1 MFIMRCK
8 HRNCPVGRDTLHP
21 AATLPCLCIIN
32 FVMCLT
38 SICSGR
44 WAFAYIISP
53 RHSKYSGGRT
63 MCGPTGGMYSKC
75 WLPIIKCTC
84 RERSIPAL
92 PRGKTTHVALF
103 KTSYKIYACPGTSR
117 TPSPTKIREKF
128 GTKFAGA
135 VSHSTG
141 GVRWPCPTRK
151 LQVHHKYFMCPS
163 SHPRKSYIIH
173 GQPRT

>member
-1 MFIMRCK
+1 MLASSRMM
-8 HRNCPVGRDTLHP
+8 GL
-21 AATLPCLCIIN
+21 CL
-32 FVMCLT
+32 
-38 SICSGR
+38 
-44 WAFAYIISP
+44 YISP
-53 RHSKYSGGRT
+53 RHSKYSGGHT

-103 KTSYKIYACPGTSR
+103 KTCYKIYACPGR
-117 TPSPTKIREKF
+117 RGRRPLQIREKF

-163 SHPRKSYIIH
+163 SHPRKSYIITSY
-173 GQPRT
+173 PRKSNCSIAKGNNGR